1 MVVNSGNRKRIAEMV
16 REKLNCT
23 AVESRNIA
31 NWTGLKISLIFDDSI
46 KMMGER
52 VGGIVVEK
60 KLFAPKKTLE
70 QATAEFKAVNS
81 RESFVKAMTDN
92 KEFMSNPQIL
102 EICKK
107 LAVSYP
113 APQK

>member
-1 MVVNSGNRKRIAEMV
+1 MNSTKGI
-16 REKLNCT
+16 
-23 AVESRNIA
+23 
-31 NWTGLKISLIFDDSI
+31 LIFDENI

-60 KLFAPKKTLE
+60 KFFAPKKTLE
-70 QATAEFKAVNS
+70 QATAEFNAVNS
-81 RESFVKAMTDN
+81 RESFEAAMRDN

-113 APQK
+113 APAK